1 MSNSESKDDVVVP
14 CRFAIRSYLFERN
27 EELKKKNIPNWQE
40 IVSPPNKTDISSFQF
55 SKERHLRLAQKIITE
70 KASK

>member
-27 EELKKKNIPNWQE
+27 EELKKKTFRTGRKLFPLVTKPTSHLFN
-40 IVSPPNKTDISSFQF
+40 FQRNATCDWH
-55 SKERHLRLAQKIITE
+55 KQL
-70 KASK
+70 

>member
-1 MSNSESKDDVVVP
+1 MSNSESKDVVVP
-14 CRFAIRSYLFERN
+14 CRFGIRSYLFERN

-40 IVSPPNKTDISSFQF
+40 IVTPRNKTDISSFQF

-70 KASK
+70 KARK